1 MTLEHVSQGV
11 CMFDAQQRLIFC
23 NSKYAGLYQLS
34 EQDTRPGTPL
44 RAILEARLAKE
55 TGPRREDYVEQR
67 IREVTTNKPYSVV
80 NQLRDGRYISVV
92 HRPMPQ
98 GGWVAT
104 HEDVTEARR
113 REDSFRLLFENN
125 PVPMWLID
133 KRTLAFVAVNEAV
146 VLKYGYSR
154 ETFLGMQLT
163 DILLPDQ
170 RRPVREALKTQPEEK
185 LRTRTLQHKTAA
197 GDIIDVVVYSR
208 ALAYDGKACRL
219 AAIHDV
225 TRLKSVEA
233 ELRGTKRFLDAVVE
247 HVPLPIAVKS
257 VGSQDLRFSFFN
269 KAYEDLTGED
279 RNSLLGKTPGEVYPK
294 ERAELIN
301 SSDRSALHSAQVV
314 VTAEHVIG
322 TRNKG
327 QRLVIAKKTAIKDD
341 AGVPQHLLTV
351 LDDITEQRESERRT
365 AFLAHHDPLTGLPN
379 RASFVDRLEAQMTAA
394 QAQSSPFAILCLDLD
409 RFKEAN
415 DSFGHLAGDD
425 LLCEIAARLRSAVG
439 EAFIARIGG
448 DEFTIVMPRGSSTA
462 DAKKLAGAVISA
474 LEDEFV
480 VGETRISIGVSI
492 GIAVYPAHGDD
503 ALMLL
508 ANADAALYQAKAEA
522 RGSIRIFDSDVAKGV
537 RERRSLRN
545 EIELALA
552 QDAFVL
558 HYQPQVNA
566 QSGQPGAL
574 EALLRWPHPERG
586 LIPPSTFI
594 PIAEE
599 SRLIGQLG
607 LWVLRQA
614 CGEAASWK
622 HPLRVAI
629 NVSPLQFQTG
639 DLVETV
645 HAALLETGL
654 PGNRL
659 EIEITESVLIG
670 DFSRVSSILRRL
682 KALGVQIALDDF
694 GTGYSSLSYLHSF
707 PFDKI
712 KLDRSFVTDLAT
724 NRHSQTIARSIIALS
739 HNLQVPVIAEGVE
752 SEEQRAILL
761 GYGCDEF
768 QGFLTGKPR
777 PIEDYAHMVGGQPGR
792 KISKSA

>member
-11 CMFDAQQRLIFC
+11 CMYDAEQRLIFC
-23 NSKYAGLYQLS
+23 NSKYAELYQLA
-34 EQDTRPGTPL
+34 EHITRPGITL
-44 RAILEARLAKE
+44 REILEARLAKE
-55 TGPRREDYVEQR
+55 SGPFRENYIEQR

-80 NQLRDGRYISVV
+80 NRLRDGRYISVV

-104 HEDVTEARR
+104 HEDITEAQR
-113 REDSFRLLFENN
+113 REESFRLLFESN

-133 KRTLAFVAVNEAV
+133 NSTLAYVAVNEAA

-154 ETFLGMQLT
+154 DAFLGMRLT
-163 DILLPDQ
+163 DILLPEEHGAIS
-170 RRPVREALKTQPEEK
+170 EAIKAHSNE
-185 LRTRTLQHKTAA
+185 LRTRTTQHRTAS
-197 GDIIDVVVYSR
+197 GDVVDVVVYSR
-208 ALAYDGKACRL
+208 SLAYDGKPCRL

-225 TRLKSVEA
+225 TRIKSVEA

-247 HVPLPIAVKS
+247 HVPLPISVKS
-257 VGSQDLRFSFFN
+257 VGSEDLRFSFFN
-269 KAYEDLTGED
+269 KAYEELTGED
-279 RNSLLGKTPGEVYPK
+279 RNSLLGKTAAEVYPK

-301 SSDRSALHSAQVV
+301 SSDRSALRSAQPVIM
-314 VTAEHVIG
+314 AEHVIA
-322 TRNKG
+322 TRAKG
-327 QRLVIAKKTAIKDD
+327 QRLIIAKKTAIKDE

-351 LDDITEQRESERRT
+351 MDDITEQREAERRT
-365 AFLAHHDPLTGLPN
+365 AFLAHHDPLTGLAN
-379 RASFVDRLEAQMTAA
+379 RASFVDRLEAQMRTA
-394 QAQSSPFAILCLDLD
+394 QAQNSPFAILCLDLD

-425 LLCEIAARLRSAVG
+425 VLCQIAIRLRSVVG
-439 EAFIARIGG
+439 DAFIARIGG
-448 DEFTIVMPRGSSTA
+448 DEFTIVMPLGSPTA
-462 DAKKLAGAVISA
+462 DAGTLAQSVISV

-480 VGETRISIGVSI
+480 AGGARISIGVSI
-492 GIAVYPAHGDD
+492 GIAVYPSHGDD
-503 ALMLL
+503 AHMLL

-522 RGSIRIFDSDVAKGV
+522 RGSIRMFNSDVAQGV
-537 RERRSLRN
+537 RERRNLRN

-552 QDAFVL
+552 QDAFQL
-558 HYQPQVNA
+558 HYQPQVDA
-566 QSGQPGAL
+566 QSGQPKAL

-599 SRLIGQLG
+599 SRQIGQLG
-607 LWVLRQA
+607 LWVLREA
-614 CGEAASWK
+614 CREAASWT
-622 HPLRVAI
+622 HPLRIAI
-629 NVSPLQFQTG
+629 NVSPLQFQSG

-645 HAALLETGL
+645 HAALLHTGL

-659 EIEITESVLIG
+659 EIEITENVLIG

-712 KLDRSFVTDLAT
+712 KLDRSFVTDLPV
-724 NRHSQTIARSIIALS
+724 NHHSQTIAKSIISLS
-739 HNLQVPVIAEGVE
+739 HNLKVPVIAEGVE
-752 SEEQRAILL
+752 SEEQRAMLL
-761 GYGCDEF
+761 SYGCDEL

-777 PIEDYAHMVGGQPGR
+777 PIGDYAQMVGGQPM
-792 KISKSA
+792 KTISKSA

>member
-11 CMFDAQQRLIFC
+11 CMYDAEQRLIFC
-23 NSKYAGLYQLS
+23 NSKYAELYQLA
-34 EQDTRPGTPL
+34 EHITRPGITL
-44 RAILEARLAKE
+44 REILEARLAKE
-55 TGPRREDYVEQR
+55 SGPFRENYIEQR

-80 NQLRDGRYISVV
+80 NRLRDGRYISVV

-104 HEDVTEARR
+104 HEDITEAQR
-113 REDSFRLLFENN
+113 REESFRLLFESN

-133 KRTLAFVAVNEAV
+133 NSTLAYVAVNEAA

-154 ETFLGMQLT
+154 DAFLGMRLT
-163 DILLPDQ
+163 DILLPEEHGAIS
-170 RRPVREALKTQPEEK
+170 EAIKAHSNE
-185 LRTRTLQHKTAA
+185 LRTRTTQHRTAS
-197 GDIIDVVVYSR
+197 GDVVDVVVYSR
-208 ALAYDGKACRL
+208 ALAYDGKPCRL

-225 TRLKSVEA
+225 TRIKSVEA

-247 HVPLPIAVKS
+247 HVPLPISVKS
-257 VGSQDLRFSFFN
+257 VGSEDLRFSFFN
-269 KAYEDLTGED
+269 KAYEELTGED
-279 RNSLLGKTPGEVYPK
+279 RNSLLGKTAAEVYPK

-301 SSDRSALHSAQVV
+301 SSDRSALRSAQPVIM
-314 VTAEHVIG
+314 AEHVIA
-322 TRNKG
+322 TRAKG
-327 QRLVIAKKTAIKDD
+327 QRLIIAKKTAIKDE

-351 LDDITEQRESERRT
+351 MDDITEQRETERRT
-365 AFLAHHDPLTGLPN
+365 AFLAHHDPLTGLAN
-379 RASFVDRLEAQMTAA
+379 RASFVDRLEAQMRTA
-394 QAQSSPFAILCLDLD
+394 QAQNSPFAILCLDLD

-425 LLCEIAARLRSAVG
+425 VLCQIAIRLQSVVG
-439 EAFIARIGG
+439 DAFIARIGG
-448 DEFTIVMPRGSSTA
+448 DEFTIVMPLGSPTA
-462 DAKKLAGAVISA
+462 DAGTLAQSVISV

-480 VGETRISIGVSI
+480 AGGARISIGVSI
-492 GIAVYPAHGDD
+492 GIAVYPSHGDD
-503 ALMLL
+503 AHMLL

-522 RGSIRIFDSDVAKGV
+522 RGSIRMFNSDVAQGV
-537 RERRSLRN
+537 RERRNLRN

-552 QDAFVL
+552 QDAFQL
-558 HYQPQVNA
+558 HYQPQVDA
-566 QSGQPGAL
+566 QSGQPKAL

-599 SRLIGQLG
+599 SRQIGQLG
-607 LWVLRQA
+607 LWVLREA
-614 CGEAASWK
+614 CREAASWT
-622 HPLRVAI
+622 HPLRIAI
-629 NVSPLQFQTG
+629 NVSPLQFQSG

-645 HAALLETGL
+645 HAALLHTGL

-659 EIEITESVLIG
+659 EIEITENVLIG

-712 KLDRSFVTDLAT
+712 KLDRSFVTDLPV
-724 NRHSQTIARSIIALS
+724 NHHSQTIAKSIISLS
-739 HNLQVPVIAEGVE
+739 HNLKVPVIAEGVE
-752 SEEQRAILL
+752 SEEQRAMLL
-761 GYGCDEF
+761 SYGCDEL

-777 PIEDYAHMVGGQPGR
+777 PIGDYAQMVGGQPM
-792 KISKSA
+792 KTISKSA